1 MNNNLEIISLINSKM
16 STSTTLVNTGTGKV
30 NYKRKSQYN
39 TKMQKNEIYSQ
50 MMITRTTPVHISNI
64 GNNIKETLE
73 KVIAS
78 EIEGKCIVE
87 GYIKP
92 TTVEIVT
99 FSSGL
104 VRGDYILF
112 EVVFQCYVCCP
123 VEGMHIKCIAKD
135 INKAGIRAILNE
147 TPTPVIIFIARDHNY
162 NVNGFSDVKVN
173 HTIKV
178 RVIGQR
184 FELNDTHISIIAEF
198 LEMGKLQEDSIAP
211 TKNTIKSIGISNV
224 LDEPIEVEQ
233 LPIEPIYLQPTTI
246 TEEIKKPT
254 RTKPPPLKKRS
265 LKIKIKI

>member
-1 MNNNLEIISLINSKM
+1 M
-16 STSTTLVNTGTGKV
+16 STTVINKEKV

-39 TKMQKNEIYSQ
+39 TKMQNNEIYSQ

-73 KVIAS
+73 KVIAT

-92 TTVEIVT
+92 NTVEIVT

-104 VRGDYILF
+104 VKGDYIIF
-112 EVVFQCYVCCP
+112 EVVLQCYVCCP

-198 LEMGKLQEDSIAP
+198 MEMGKLQEESVAASAAAP
-211 TKNTIKSIGISNV
+211 KNTEKM
-224 LDEPIEVEQ
+224 DIEIDVEQ
-233 LPIEPIYLQPTTI
+233 LPIEPEPINLQTTTI
-246 TEEIKKPT
+246 TEDLKKTT
-254 RTKPPPLKKRS
+254 RTKPAPLKKRS
-265 LKIKIKI
+265 LKIKLKN

>member
-1 MNNNLEIISLINSKM
+1 MNNDLEIISLINSKM
-16 STSTTLVNTGTGKV
+16 STTVINKDKM
-30 NYKRKSQYN
+30 NYKKKSQYN
-39 TKMQKNEIYSQ
+39 TKLQNNEIYSQ

-73 KVIAS
+73 RVIAN

-92 TTVEIVT
+92 NTVEIVT

-104 VRGDYILF
+104 VKGDYIIF
-112 EVVFQCYVCCP
+112 EVVLQCYVCCP

-184 FELNDTHISIIAEF
+184 FELNDTNISIIAEF
-198 LEMGKLQEDSIAP
+198 LEMGKLQEESVDAAAAP
-211 TKNTIKSIGISNV
+211 KNTEKT
-224 LDEPIEVEQ
+224 DIEIDVDQ
-233 LPIEPIYLQPTTI
+233 LPIEPINLLTTTTI
-246 TEEIKKPT
+246 TEDLKKTT
-254 RTKPPPLKKRS
+254 RIKPPPLKKRS
-265 LKIKIKI
+265 LKIKLKN